1 MVPDKQRF
9 YRQPERMPGLL
20 ERLAGANGEPGCIS
34 RVFADGERL
43 TWGDVSCLYGPING
57 WFCPDDPDVSLL
69 SSPAGGLLT
78 ICRALQAQPLLGLL
92 PHPVLEDLPRRVHG
106 EGFHKVHVPGHLVL
120 GHV

>member
-1 MVPDKQRF
+1 MVPDKPRF

-57 WFCPDDPDVSLL
+57 WFCPDDPDGTDFPV
-69 SSPAGGLLT
+69 
-78 ICRALQAQPLLGLL
+78 RAAEEPELVPVQG
-92 PHPVLEDLPRRVHG
+92 PVLRAALPPILAGRRSADHLPRPSG
-106 EGFHKVHVPGHLVL
+106 PAAAGPPPASGT
-120 GHV
+120 